1 MRNRHENKKWRVV
14 VPPWLI
20 IGAALV
26 LIPIFI
32 LMARE
37 SITRHQEQ
45 TIRLLTE
52 KGAAIIRSLEAGVRA
67 GVGMRREGFHLQ
79 KLLMETAEQSD
90 IDYIIIADTSGVIIA
105 DSDPLRIGT
114 IYETSLELGKIAGSK
129 KLSWH
134 RVKNSEGYETFE
146 VYRGFTPLRGHPPE
160 FIHPFY
166 FHLLPPEKRPPPP
179 SGLVVFAGLSMAPL
193 VEAYE
198 REIRRTAWNA
208 FLFLLLGLAG
218 FVSLMFAQ
226 GYREARSSLSRVTA
240 FSDSLVENMPIGL
253 IATDPGGI
261 LTACNRAAEQIFAI
275 NEGTGPGKRVADV
288 IPPECGV
295 LFQTSELNRG
305 PTAREIICPL
315 PGGDKTTLDVV
326 SAPLYEKDGAFLG
339 VIAIFRDMTEIKR
352 LEEEVARSRRLA
364 SLGGLAA
371 GVAHEI
377 RNPLSSIKGLATHF
391 HEKFADAPDDRKAA
405 EVMIG
410 EVDRMNRVVTQ
421 LIEFARPLKMTIV
434 PVSLS
439 MIIRHA
445 LTLIEKEAAKQGV
458 AIKTE
463 FPDENWEIPVDADRM
478 TQVFLNLFINAIH
491 AMENGGE
498 LRVSLLRQENGTLR
512 VAVSDTGVGIA
523 AADIPRVFD
532 PYFTTRPS
540 GTGLGLAIC
549 HKIVEAHRG
558 EIFLESEQGKGTT
571 AVVILPS
578 DDEKSE
584 EK

>member
-1 MRNRHENKKWRVV
+1 VQNRHGNKRWWVV

-26 LIPIFI
+26 LTPLFI
-32 LMARE
+32 LMAKE

-114 IYETSLELGKIAGSK
+114 IYETSLELEKIAGSK

-134 RVKNSEGYETFE
+134 QVKNSDGYETFE
-146 VYRGFTPLRGHPPE
+146 VYRGFVPLRGNPPE

-179 SGLVVFAGLSMAPL
+179 SGLVVFAGLNMAPL
-193 VEAYE
+193 VEARE
-198 REIRRTAWNA
+198 HEIRRTIWNA
-208 FLFLLLGLAG
+208 VLFLLIGLAG
-218 FVSLMFAQ
+218 FVSLLFAQ
-226 GYREARSSLSRVTA
+226 GYREARSSLSRVRA

-253 IATDPGGI
+253 VATDPNGI
-261 LTACNRAAEQIFAI
+261 LTACNKVAEQMLALNEGASIGKRAADI
-275 NEGTGPGKRVADV
+275 
-288 IPPECGV
+288 IPPECV
-295 LFQTSELNRG
+295 ALFQTSDKNRG
-305 PTAREIICPL
+305 PTAGELACSL
-315 PGGDKTTLDVV
+315 PGGDTKTLDVV
-326 SAPLYEKDGAFLG
+326 SAPLYEKEGKFLG
-339 VIAIFRDMTEIKR
+339 AIAIFRDMTEIKR
-352 LEEEVARSRRLA
+352 LEDEVERSRRLA

-377 RNPLSSIKGLATHF
+377 RNPLSSIKGLATYF
-391 HEKFADAPDDRKAA
+391 REKFADAPDDREAA

-421 LIEFARPLKMTIV
+421 LIEFARPLKMNIV
-434 PVSLS
+434 PVSLPV
-439 MIIRHA
+439 IIRHA
-445 LTLIEKEAAKQGV
+445 LMLIEKEAAKLRV
-458 AIKTE
+458 AFKTE
-463 FPDENWEIPVDADRM
+463 FPNENWEIPVDADRM
-478 TQVFLNLFINAIH
+478 TQVFLNLFLNAIH

-498 LRVSLLRQENGTLR
+498 LRVSLSRQENGAVR
-512 VAVSDTGVGIA
+512 VAVSDTGTGIA
-523 AADIPRVFD
+523 ADDLPRVFD

-558 EIFLESEQGKGTT
+558 EIFLESEKGKGTT

-578 DDEKSE
+578 GDEKIE
-584 EK
+584 G

>member
-1 MRNRHENKKWRVV
+1 MQNRHGNKRWWVI

-26 LIPIFI
+26 LIPLFI
-32 LMARE
+32 LMAKE

-90 IDYIIIADTSGVIIA
+90 IDYIMITDANGVILA

-114 IYETSLELGKIAGSK
+114 TYETSLELGKIAGTK

-134 RVKNSEGYETFE
+134 QVKNSEGYETFE
-146 VYRGFTPLRGHPPE
+146 VYRGFTPLRGRPPE

-166 FHLLPPEKRPPPP
+166 FPLLPPEKRPPPP
-179 SGLVVFAGLSMAPL
+179 SDLVVFAGLSMAPL
-193 VEAYE
+193 VEARE
-198 REIRRTAWNA
+198 HEIRRTVWSAL
-208 FLFLLLGLAG
+208 LFLLIGLAG
-218 FVSLMFAQ
+218 FVSLLFAQ

-253 IATDPGGI
+253 VATDPGGI
-261 LTACNRAAEQIFAI
+261 LTACNRAAGQMLALDE
-275 NEGTGPGKRVADV
+275 NKVLGKRAADI
-288 IPPECGV
+288 IPPECAA
-295 LFQTSELNRG
+295 LFQTSWKSRG
-305 PTAREIICPL
+305 PTAGELVCSPA
-315 PGGDKTTLDVV
+315 GGDTITLDVV
-326 SAPLYEKDGAFLG
+326 SAPLYEKEGAFLG
-339 VIAIFRDMTEIKR
+339 VIAIFKDTTHIKH

-391 HEKFADAPDDRKAA
+391 REKFADAPDDRGAA

-421 LIEFARPLKMTIV
+421 LIEFARPLKMNIV

-439 MIIRHA
+439 VIIRHA
-445 LTLIEKEAAKQGV
+445 LTLIDKEAAKQKV

-463 FPDENWEIPVDADRM
+463 FLDENWEIPVDADRM
-478 TQVFLNLFINAIH
+478 TQVFLNLFLNAIH
-491 AMENGGE
+491 AMEGGGE
-498 LRVSLLRQENGTLR
+498 LRVSLLRQENKTVR
-512 VAVSDTGVGIA
+512 IAVSDTGIGIA

-558 EIFLESEQGKGTT
+558 EIFLESEQGKGST
-571 AVVILPS
+571 AFVILPAG
-578 DDEKSE
+578 DENTE
-584 EK
+584 G

>member
-1 MRNRHENKKWRVV
+1 MQNRQKNKRWWVV

-20 IGAALV
+20 IGAALI
-26 LIPIFI
+26 LSPLFI
-32 LMARE
+32 LMAKE
-37 SITRHQEQ
+37 SINRHEEQ

-52 KGAAIIRSLEAGVRA
+52 KGTAIIRSLEAGVRA

-90 IDYIIIADTSGVIIA
+90 IDYIIITDASGLIIA

-114 IYETSLELGKIAGSK
+114 IYETSLDIGKIAGSK

-134 RVKNSEGYETFE
+134 QVKNSDGYETFE
-146 VYRGFTPLRGHPPE
+146 VYRGFAPLSGNPPA

-166 FHLLPPEKRPPPP
+166 FHMLPPETRPPPP
-179 SGLVVFAGLSMAPL
+179 SGLVVFAGLNMAPL
-193 VEAYE
+193 VEARE
-198 REIRRTAWNA
+198 HEIRRTAWNA
-208 FLFLLLGLAG
+208 VLFLLIGLAG
-218 FVSLMFAQ
+218 FVSLLFAQ
-226 GYREARSSLSRVTA
+226 SYREARSSLSRVRA
-240 FSDSLVENMPIGL
+240 FSDSIVENMPIGL
-253 IATDPGGI
+253 VATDTAGM
-261 LTACNRAAEQIFAI
+261 LTACNKAAGQMLALNEGEVRGKRAAEIL
-275 NEGTGPGKRVADV
+275 
-288 IPPECGV
+288 PPECV
-295 LFQTSELNRG
+295 ALFQMPDKNRG
-305 PTAREIICPL
+305 PTARELACAL
-315 PGGDKTTLDVV
+315 PGGDTVTLDVV
-326 SAPLYEKDGAFLG
+326 SAPLYEKEGTFLG
-339 VIAIFRDMTEIKR
+339 AIAIFRDMTEIKR

-377 RNPLSSIKGLATHF
+377 RNPLSSIKGLATYF
-391 HEKFADAPDDRKAA
+391 REKFADAPDDREAA

-421 LIEFARPLKMTIV
+421 LIEFARPLQMTIV
-434 PVSLS
+434 PVSLPV
-439 MIIRHA
+439 IIRHA
-445 LTLIEKEAAKQGV
+445 LMLIEKEAAKQKV
-458 AIKTE
+458 AIKTD
-463 FPDENWEIPVDADRM
+463 FPDEAWEIPVDADRM

-498 LRVSLLRQENGTLR
+498 LRVSLARQENKTVR
-512 VAVSDTGVGIA
+512 VSVSDTGGGIA

-584 EK
+584 ER